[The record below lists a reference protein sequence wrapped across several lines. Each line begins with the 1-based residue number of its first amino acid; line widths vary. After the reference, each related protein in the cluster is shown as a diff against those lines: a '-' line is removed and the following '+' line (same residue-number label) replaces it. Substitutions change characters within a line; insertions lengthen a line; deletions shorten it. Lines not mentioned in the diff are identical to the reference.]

1 MFRCFRRPLPR
12 PTLPPPKCAQD
23 HIIQIPHALMMSDF
37 HAKADPDFGHVHR
50 LNTPLLVSDSGLVI
64 YIMQE
69 ILKEDKSFYWP
80 YLRVLPTPHNLR
92 SWSGEDLLLLQDNKL
107 VRRVAARRRQLRALY
122 HETIEYLS
130 NTYPELYSAS
140 AVLSSQ
146 AHVLRYVHCKRRPL
160 ILRRKT
166 MPAMI

>member
-1 MFRCFRRPLPR
+1 MLPTPSPAHFLMSP
-12 PTLPPPKCAQD
+12 PTCAQD
-23 HIIQIPHALMMSDF
+23 HMVQIPHALMMSDF

-50 LNTPLLVSDSGLVI
+50 RNSRLLDSDNGLAI

-92 SWSGEDLLLLQDNKL
+92 SWSQEDLLLLQDHKL

-122 HETIEYLS
+122 HETMEYL
-130 NTYPELYSAS
+130 TKTHPDLYSAS
-140 AVLSSQ
+140 ALLGITSRANCFYLDTSCTHGVP
-146 AHVLRYVHCKRRPL
+146 AHLC
-160 ILRRKT
+160 I
-166 MPAMI
+166 